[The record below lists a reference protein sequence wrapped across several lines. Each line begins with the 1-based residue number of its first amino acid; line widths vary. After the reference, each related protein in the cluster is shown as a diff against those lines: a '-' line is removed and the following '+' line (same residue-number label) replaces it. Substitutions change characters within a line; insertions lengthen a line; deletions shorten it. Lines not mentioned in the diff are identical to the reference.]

1 VPEVIGENK
10 MDVKYLAVEDDIS
23 IHERESAFWLSR
35 NISSIRVSSMSDGIK
50 EVAREKFLYI
60 GINADNITYMPLLRL
75 MRDVTTAPILISTTN
90 YTMQEQYKA
99 LSNGAD
105 LFGAISEN
113 PNDNYDAVMA
123 CINRLNERAKQ
134 PRPEVEIVTY
144 HDILISPS
152 HHRAFVKDEE
162 IVHLTRNEMD
172 VLYYLTAS
180 RGQIL
185 SHEQLYSKIA
195 NNERSE
201 ISSDNIYNTV
211 KRLRK
216 KIKKVSQVDYIKTI
230 RDVGYRLISKN
241 EITT

>member
-1 VPEVIGENK
+1 
-10 MDVKYLAVEDDIS
+10 MDVKYLAIEDDIS
-23 IHERESAFWLSR
+23 VYERESAFWLSR
-35 NISSIRVSSMSDGIK
+35 NVSSIRVSSMSDGIR

-75 MRDVTTAPILISTTN
+75 MRDVTTAPILIATTT
-90 YTMQEQYKA
+90 YTLQEQSIA
-99 LSNGAD
+99 LNNGAD
-105 LFGAISEN
+105 LFGLISEN

-134 PRPEVEIVTY
+134 PKPDIEIVTY

-152 HHRAFVKDEE
+152 HHRAFIKDNE
-162 IVHLTRNEMD
+162 ILHLTKNEMD
-172 VLYYLTAS
+172 ALYYLTAN

-185 SHEQLYSKIA
+185 SHEQLYSKISS
-195 NNERSE
+195 NGRSE
-201 ISSDNIYNTV
+201 ISSDNMYNTV
-211 KRLRK
+211 MRLRK
-216 KIKKVSQVDYIKTI
+216 KIREVSHIDYIKTI

>member
-1 VPEVIGENK
+1 
-10 MDVKYLAVEDDIS
+10 MDVKYLAIDDDIS
-23 IHERESAFWLSR
+23 VHERESAFWLSR

-50 EVAREKFLYI
+50 EVTREKFLYI
-60 GINADNITYMPLLRL
+60 GINADNITYMSLLRL

-90 YTMQEQYKA
+90 YTMQEQCKA

-134 PRPEVEIVTY
+134 PRPDIEIVTY

-152 HHRAFVKDEE
+152 HHRAFIKDDE
-162 IVHLTRNEMD
+162 IHLTKSEMD

-185 SHEQLYSKIA
+185 SHEQLYSKIS
-195 NNERSE
+195 NNEHSE
-201 ISSDNIYNTV
+201 LSSDNIYSTV

-216 KIKKVSQVDYIKTI
+216 KIKDVSHIDYIKTI
-230 RDVGYRLISKN
+230 RDVGYRLISKH
-241 EITT
+241 ETTG